1 MAIVMRMTWT
11 GITPAQYDEV
21 RRLCGWV
28 QIPPVGGDAHVA
40 SFDAQGVLHCTDV
53 WQDQASAD
61 AFFAE
66 RVMPA
71 VTMVGIMS
79 EPEIAYEAC
88 HELFVPH
95 VGSITIPD
103 AQRVLAA
110 TPV

>member
-1 MAIVMRMTWT
+1 MAIVMRMTWP
-11 GITPAQYDEV
+11 GVTPAQYDEI

-28 QIPPVGGDAHVA
+28 QIPPAGGDAHVA
-40 SFDAQGVLHCTDV
+40 SFDAEGNLHCTDV

-66 RVMPA
+66 RIAPA
-71 VTMVGIMS
+71 VQMAGVTT
-79 EPEIAYEAC
+79 EPHITYEQL

-95 VGSITIPD
+95 VGTITIPD
-103 AQRVLAA
+103 AQRVLSA